1 MRLLALLLVLVGF
14 ATSAQACPACR
25 PAVEASVYSPGFVGT
40 ALVLLLPLLVIGLVG
55 AAIHAAD
62 RKGPSPRNDG

>member
-25 PAVEASVYSPGFVGT
+25 PAVEASVYNADFVGT
-40 ALVLLLPLLVIGLVG
+40 ALVLFLPLLVIGLVG
-55 AAIHAAD
+55 AVLYVAD
-62 RKGPSPRNDG
+62 RPSASSPD